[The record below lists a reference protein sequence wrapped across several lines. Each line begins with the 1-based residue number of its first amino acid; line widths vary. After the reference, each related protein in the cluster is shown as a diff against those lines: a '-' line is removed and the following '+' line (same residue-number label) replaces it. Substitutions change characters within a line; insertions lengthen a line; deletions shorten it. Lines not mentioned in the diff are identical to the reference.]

1 MNVNTL
7 ASQLKEAVSA
17 APDDERA
24 RYLAIAA
31 GYVAGY
37 SAPVFADKDGLTAE
51 AVFVRDHQRK
61 LTTALGKLN
70 NVIVIGLSD
79 AIEVAKQVWCTRYR
93 LVHEATSP
101 DAMTLLGCIL
111 REQTSYGLDN
121 FVELT
126 NPATVMELV
135 QILSLGYQEEE

>member
-17 APDDERA
+17 VPDNERA

-37 SAPVFADKDGLTAE
+37 SAPVFADKDTLTAE
-51 AVFVRDHQRK
+51 AVFVRDHQSK
-61 LTTALGKLN
+61 LTKALGKLN
-70 NVIVIGLSD
+70 SVMVIGLSD
-79 AIEVAKQVWCTRYR
+79 AVDVAKHVWCTRYR

-101 DAMTLLGCIL
+101 DSMTFLGCIL
-111 REQTSYGLDN
+111 REQTSYGLDSV
-121 FVELT
+121 VEIT